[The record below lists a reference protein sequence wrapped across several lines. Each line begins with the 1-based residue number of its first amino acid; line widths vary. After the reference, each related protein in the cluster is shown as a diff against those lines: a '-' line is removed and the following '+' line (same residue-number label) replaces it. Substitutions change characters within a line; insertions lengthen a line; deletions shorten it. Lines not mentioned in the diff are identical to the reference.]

1 MPGIKLYVGIWLG
14 LVIATVMEVVVRS
27 LPGEAS
33 LIVLIISL
41 IASAKAI
48 AIALYYQHLRYD
60 GISLS
65 ALPIAAVIGIV
76 VLAVSAAMTVV
87 MGM

>member
-27 LPGEAS
+27 LPGAVS
-33 LIVLIISL
+33 LIVLVISL
-41 IASAKAI
+41 IASVKAI
-48 AIALYYQHLRYD
+48 AIALYYQHLRYE
-60 GISLS
+60 GIRLA
-65 ALPIAAVIGIV
+65 ALPLAAVVGV
-76 VLAVSAAMTVV
+76 VFLGVSAALTIA

>member
-14 LVIATVMEVVVRS
+14 LVAATVMEVVIRS
-27 LPGEAS
+27 LPGAVS
-33 LIVLIISL
+33 TLVLIIML

-48 AIALYYQHLRYD
+48 AISLYYQHLRYE
-60 GISLS
+60 GIRL
-65 ALPIAAVIGIV
+65 ATLPIAAVVGIIF
-76 VLAVSAAMTVV
+76 LAISAAMTIG

>member
-14 LVIATVMEVVVRS
+14 LVLATVMEVVVRS
-27 LPGEAS
+27 LPGGAS
-33 LIVLIISL
+33 LIVLIISI

-48 AIALYYQHLRYD
+48 AIAMYYQHLHYD
-60 GISLS
+60 GIRLS
-65 ALPIAAVIGIV
+65 ALPLAAVIGIV
-76 VLAVSAAMTVV
+76 FLAVSAAMTIA

>member
-1 MPGIKLYVGIWLG
+1 MPGIKLYIGIWLG

-33 LIVLIISL
+33 LIVSIIGL
-41 IASAKAI
+41 IAAGKAV
-48 AIALYYQHLRYD
+48 AIALYYQHLRYE
-60 GISLS
+60 GIRL
-65 ALPIAAVIGIV
+65 ATLPLAAVIGV
-76 VLAVSAAMTVV
+76 VFLGVSAAFTLA

>member
-27 LPGEAS
+27 LPGTAS
-33 LIVLIISL
+33 LIVLVIGL

-60 GISLS
+60 GIRLS
-65 ALPIAAVIGIV
+65 TLPLAAIVGIV
-76 VLAVSAAMTVV
+76 FLAVSAAMTIS

>member
-27 LPGEAS
+27 LPGGAS
-33 LIVLIISL
+33 LIVLIIAL

-60 GISLS
+60 GIRL
-65 ALPIAAVIGIV
+65 ATLPLAAVVGIV
-76 VLAVSAAMTVV
+76 FLAVSAAMTII